1 MEAGFLLNSWPTMLS
16 SSFSR
21 REETVSDTTNL
32 YLILTLKKIIQLILK
47 EGLIRWKLPVILDCD
62 MQVSVH

>member
-1 MEAGFLLNSWPTMLS
+1 MLS

-21 REETVSDTTNL
+21 REETVSDTANL